1 MCGFLV
7 IHSKNNFKDNIEI
20 KNKFK
25 QNLSI
30 LQDRGPDESSIV
42 EFDNFL
48 IGFNRLSINNIKTGS
63 QPFFSK
69 CKRYLICFNGEI
81 VNYKELIEFLLQKN
95 IKMTN
100 KNEVEVIL
108 ELYLHYGEEC
118 LSFLKGMFAFVILDK
133 ISGKIFA
140 ASDRFGIK
148 PIYYG
153 YINNKKCF
161 YITSNF
167 SSLVTTNIIAK
178 KIDHMALEQF
188 ISLGQIYDSKTLI
201 NNVHDLKNASLLK
214 LENNNLTVKKYWY
227 PSFKKNKIKN
237 YNDLIDEVMDKLKS
251 TINYWKTSE
260 EKLSLCLS
268 DGVDSNILLQLLTS
282 ELKNLETF
290 SIDLDPK
297 KVPFEKNKYSNFINF
312 NLKKTLKLFKSFAKK
327 NFILLANPSDLTLF
341 QLYDFIGEKGFKVT
355 FTGEGA
361 DEIFGGYPKYQSI
374 LKNSY
379 LDKKD
384 YFLKNYIN
392 IYGNTINQFS
402 SIYRFQSS
410 LNNFNIQRQLIEKLH
425 KLNIQDKCLFM
436 DQMFWVPTV
445 QKRHDAI
452 GMNFGIEVRP
462 PFLDHEFVNLINS
475 LPVNLKFDIK
485 RRKIIAYEII
495 KKLSKF
501 KLSYKKHSTPSFI
514 EKIFLDK
521 KELNQFLESFRY
533 GILNKFFHFD
543 KFLKLLEKNKKNFDN
558 VHIIF
563 WRFYMLNELLKGK

>member
-48 IGFNRLSINNIKTGS
+48 IGFNRLSINNIKNGS

-95 IKMTN
+95 IKMTD
-100 KNEVEVIL
+100 KNEAEVIL
-108 ELYLHYGEEC
+108 ELYLYYGEEC
-118 LSFLKGMFAFVILDK
+118 LSFLKGMFAFVIIDK

-153 YINNKKCF
+153 YTDNKKCF
-161 YITSNF
+161 YLTSNF
-167 SSLVTTNIIAK
+167 SSLVTTKVIEK
-178 KIDHMALEQF
+178 KIDHLALEQF
-188 ISLGQIYDSKTLI
+188 ISFGQIYDSKTLI
-201 NNVHDLKNASLLK
+201 NNVNDLKNASLIK
-214 LENNNLTVKKYWY
+214 LENNNLTVKKYWF
-227 PSFKKNKIKN
+227 PSFKKKKIKN
-237 YNDLIDEVMDKLKS
+237 NNDLISEVVDKLKS
-251 TINYWKTSE
+251 TVNYWKTSE

-282 ELKNLETF
+282 KLKNLETF
-290 SIDLDPK
+290 SIGLNPK
-297 KVPFEKNKYSNFINF
+297 EVPFKKNKYNNFINF
-312 NLKKTLKLFKSFAKK
+312 SLKKTLKLFKSFAKK
-327 NFILLANPSDLTLF
+327 NFILLSNPSDLTLF
-341 QLYDFIGEKGFKVT
+341 QLYDFIGQKGFKVT
-355 FTGEGA
+355 FTGDGA
-361 DEIFGGYPKYQSI
+361 DEIFGGYYKYQNI
-374 LKNSY
+374 LKNYY
-379 LDKKD
+379 LGKKNN
-384 YFLKNYIN
+384 FFKNYIN
-392 IYGNTINQFS
+392 IYGNTANQFS
-402 SIYRFQSS
+402 SICRNKSP
-410 LNNFNIQRQLIEKLH
+410 LNNFNIQRQLIQKLH
-425 KLNIQDKCLFM
+425 KLKIQDKCLFM

-462 PFLDHEFVNLINS
+462 PFLDHELANLINS
-475 LPVNLKFDIK
+475 IPANLKFNIK

-495 KKLSKF
+495 NKLSKF
-501 KLSYKKHSTPSFI
+501 KLSDKKYATPSFV

-533 GILNKFFHFD
+533 GILNKFIHFD
-543 KFLKLLEKNKKNFDN
+543 KFLKLLKENKKNFDN
-558 VHIIF
+558 IIIIF
-563 WRFYMLNELLKGK
+563 WRLFMLNELLKDK

>member
-48 IGFNRLSINNIKTGS
+48 IGFNRLSVNNIKNGS

-95 IKMTN
+95 IKMTD
-100 KNEVEVIL
+100 KNEAEVIL
-108 ELYLHYGEEC
+108 ELYLYYGEEC
-118 LSFLKGMFAFVILDK
+118 LSFLKGMFAFVIIDK

-153 YINNKKCF
+153 YTDNKKCF
-161 YITSNF
+161 YLTSNF
-167 SSLVTTNIIAK
+167 SSLVTTKVIEK
-178 KIDHMALEQF
+178 KIDHLVLEQF
-188 ISLGQIYDSKTLI
+188 ISFGQIYDSKTLI
-201 NNVHDLKNASLLK
+201 NNVNDLKNASLIK
-214 LENNNLTVKKYWY
+214 LENNNLTVKKYWF
-227 PSFKKNKIKN
+227 PSFKKKKIKN
-237 YNDLIDEVMDKLKS
+237 NNDLISEVVDKLKS
-251 TINYWKTSE
+251 TVNYWKTSE

-282 ELKNLETF
+282 KLKNLETF
-290 SIDLDPK
+290 SIGLNPK
-297 KVPFEKNKYSNFINF
+297 EVPFKKNKYNNFINF
-312 NLKKTLKLFKSFAKK
+312 SLKKTLKLFKSFAKK
-327 NFILLANPSDLTLF
+327 NFILLSSPSDLTLF
-341 QLYDFIGEKGFKVT
+341 QLYDFIGQKGFKVT
-355 FTGEGA
+355 FTGDGA
-361 DEIFGGYPKYQSI
+361 DEIFGGYYKYQNI
-374 LKNSY
+374 LKNYY
-379 LDKKD
+379 LGKKNN
-384 YFLKNYIN
+384 FFKNYIN
-392 IYGNTINQFS
+392 IYGNTVNQFS
-402 SIYRFQSS
+402 SICRNKSP
-410 LNNFNIQRQLIEKLH
+410 LNNFNIQRQLIQKLH
-425 KLNIQDKCLFM
+425 KLKIQDKCLFM

-462 PFLDHEFVNLINS
+462 PFLDHEFANLINS
-475 LPVNLKFDIK
+475 IPANLKFNIK

-495 KKLSKF
+495 NKLSKF
-501 KLSYKKHSTPSFI
+501 KLSDKKYGTPSFV

-533 GILNKFFHFD
+533 GILNKFIHFD
-543 KFLKLLEKNKKNFDN
+543 KFLKLLKENKKNFDN
-558 VHIIF
+558 IIIIF
-563 WRFYMLNELLKGK
+563 WRLFMLNELLKDK